1 LIPDPRNREPIVIDE
16 ETPARRRGL
25 VWAGF
30 AVVVMAVVAWRVVD
44 VALKRS
50 AIRSIESLGGVVYF
64 DDDPPHL
71 PPAGVSFRTL
81 AKELV
86 LLRQPVLLRMSGPQ
100 VTDAALDDV
109 LALGT
114 LRSVNLSIVAVSDA
128 ALARLAGLRVLESL
142 VCTRDV
148 RSAPLFVR
156 LKEPTEIDFT
166 DVPLGDGLAYL
177 ADFHGLSFACDKA
190 ALAAAGL
197 NDAYPVSYR
206 SSASIELG
214 DALDQMF
221 APYPLDWVVREG
233 KVVVTTRQQ
242 AAPTRRIA
250 EQLRRELVQLKQA
263 DIDAR

>member
-1 LIPDPRNREPIVIDE
+1 MGDKA
-16 ETPARRRGL
+16 TPARRRGL
-25 VWAGF
+25 VWVGF

-71 PPAGVSFRTL
+71 PPAAANFRTL
-81 AKELV
+81 AKELA

-114 LRSVNLSIVAVSDA
+114 LRSVDLSIVAVSDA
-128 ALARLAGLRVLESL
+128 ALARLAGLRMLTSL
-142 VCTRDV
+142 VCTRDA
-148 RSAPLFVR
+148 RNAPLFAR
-156 LKEPTEIDFT
+156 LKEPTQIDFT
-166 DVPLGDGLAYL
+166 DVPLADGLAYL
-177 ADFHGLSFACDKA
+177 ADFHGLIFARDKA

-197 NDAYPVSYR
+197 NDAYPISYR
-206 SSASIELG
+206 SAASVELG

-233 KVVVTTRQQ
+233 TVVVTTRQQ
-242 AAPTRRIA
+242 AAPIRRIA
-250 EQLRRELVQLKQA
+250 EQLRRDLPHLKQV
-263 DIDAR
+263 DIDAH